1 MAYTA
6 IDDPSA
12 HFKVQLYTGNG
23 STQAITFD
31 DTDTNMQPDLV
42 WLKNRNSSGHDHFLF
57 NVLDGVQQFL
67 STNDGGALASSDS
80 SYLTAFGSDGF
91 TLGSSDGM
99 NESSITFVSW
109 NWKCGGSGSTNNDGS
124 TASTV
129 SANTTSGV
137 SLVKHTGTG
146 SATNIG
152 HGLGAEPKIVI
163 SKRTNDS
170 NSWIFH
176 SSLVAGSWTSS
187 NYLVL
192 NSTAAIAS
200 STTSVDAAS
209 SSTISFDGSD
219 DWVNASSDS
228 YTHFIYAPKQGFSKF
243 GTFTANNNS
252 SGPYIHLGF
261 RAAWIMIKRYSTSGK
276 PWAIMDNKRVG
287 YNVDNNVLNA
297 NAADN
302 EHTNDY
308 IDICANGFKIRDN
321 NQDVNNPD
329 GGNYFFMAFAES
341 PFVNSNGVPN
351 NAR

>member
-12 HFKVQLYTGNG
+12 HLKVQLYTGNA
-23 STQAITFD
+23 TARAITFD
-31 DTDTNMQPDLV
+31 DTDTNMQPDIV
-42 WLKNRNSSGHDHFLF
+42 WIKARSEAEAGQFYDSLR
-57 NVLDGVQQFL
+57 GVQKRLFTH
-67 STNDGGALASSDS
+67 STEVSETVTQG
-80 SYLTAFGSDGF
+80 LTAFGSDGF
-91 TLGSSDGM
+91 SLGTG
-99 NESSITFVSW
+99 NGANKNNINYVAWCFKA
-109 NWKCGGSGSTNNDGS
+109 NGSGSTNNDGS

-163 SKRTNDS
+163 SKRTNDT

-219 DWVNASSDS
+219 DWVNASSDT
-228 YTHFIYAPKQGFSKF
+228 YMHYIFTPKQGFSKF

-261 RAAWIMIKRYSTSGK
+261 RAAWVMIKRYSTSGK
-276 PWAIMDNKRVG
+276 PWAIMDNKRIG

-297 NAADN
+297 NAVDT